1 MQYVCDAIKEDV
13 SSFEKHITMA
23 QQDAIV
29 LRR

>member
-1 MQYVCDAIKEDV
+1 MQYVCDVIKGDV
-13 SSFEKHITMA
+13 ISCEKHLMTA